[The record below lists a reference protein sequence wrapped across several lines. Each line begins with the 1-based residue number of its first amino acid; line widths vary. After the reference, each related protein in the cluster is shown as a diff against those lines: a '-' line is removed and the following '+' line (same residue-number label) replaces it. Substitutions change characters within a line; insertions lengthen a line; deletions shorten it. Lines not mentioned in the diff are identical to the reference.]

1 MSYTYSYISDA
12 MANGLLSGIFSGV
25 PTTLIGIATYVLSAL
40 GLYTIAKRRGL
51 NHPWLAWIPVA
62 SAWIVGSLSDQ
73 YRYVVNGENKSKR
86 KVLLTLNIITTVL
99 SLVMVACG
107 IGMVAQALIGAAG
120 GIDEEAMVQA
130 VIGPLVGVLG
140 LCLPLVGV
148 AIAYA
153 VIYYMALYDIFRS
166 LDPNNCV
173 LFLVL
178 SIVFSVTEPFFLF
191 FNRNKDGG
199 HGDDL
204 LFAPHVVV
212 REFGPPDAPSRSVCP
227 RNRTGAIT
235 ARTRAIRISCN
246 KTKILLFF
254 GKAGF
259 LWCRWDFECPLCA
272 GKCFWCGTIFFL
284 PAG

>member
-12 MANGLLSGIFSGV
+12 LSSGLLSGIFSGV

-40 GLYTIAKRRGL
+40 GFYTITKRRGL
-51 NHPWLAWIPVA
+51 NHPVA

-153 VIYYMALYDIFRS
+153 VVYYMALYDIFKS

-199 HGDDL
+199 M
-204 LFAPHVVV
+204 
-212 REFGPPDAPSRSVCP
+212 PPRRPNPAYIPPEPDWCDNSQDTD
-227 RNRTGAIT
+227 NT
-235 ARTRAIRISCN
+235 N
-246 KTKILLFF
+246 
-254 GKAGF
+254 F
-259 LWCRWDFECPLCA
+259 L
-272 GKCFWCGTIFFL
+272 
-284 PAG
+284 

>member
-12 MANGLLSGIFSGV
+12 LSSGLLSGIFSGV

-86 KVLLTLNIITTVL
+86 KVLLTLNIITAVL
-99 SLVMVACG
+99 S
-107 IGMVAQALIGAAG
+107 
-120 GIDEEAMVQA
+120 A
-130 VIGPLVGVLG
+130 VIIVCAIVVAANAFVGVAGNVSEDAMLRMILG
-140 LCLPLVGV
+140 PVLSVAGLALPLAGV

-153 VIYYMALYDIFRS
+153 VVYYMALYDIFKS

-199 HGDDL
+199 M
-204 LFAPHVVV
+204 
-212 REFGPPDAPSRSVCP
+212 PPRRPNPAYIPPEPDWCDNSQDTD
-227 RNRTGAIT
+227 NT
-235 ARTRAIRISCN
+235 N
-246 KTKILLFF
+246 
-254 GKAGF
+254 F
-259 LWCRWDFECPLCA
+259 L
-272 GKCFWCGTIFFL
+272 
-284 PAG
+284 

>member
-12 MANGLLSGIFSGV
+12 LSSGLLFGVFSGV

-120 GIDEEAMVQA
+120 GIDEANADSNGKDVD
-130 VIGPLVGVLG
+130 VIKNYTYDKNSGGTVG
-140 LCLPLVGV
+140 
-148 AIAYA
+148 
-153 VIYYMALYDIFRS
+153 
-166 LDPNNCV
+166 
-173 LFLVL
+173 
-178 SIVFSVTEPFFLF
+178 SVTFT
-191 FNRNKDGG
+191 NVKATKDWDIVKVSTSRNQIKLQGAEFE
-199 HGDDL
+199 L
-204 LFAPHVVV
+204 LKNNTPVYIGTSNDN
-212 REFGPPDAPSRSVCP
+212 E
-227 RNRTGAIT
+227 
-235 ARTRAIRISCN
+235 
-246 KTKILLFF
+246 KI
-254 GKAGF
+254 
-259 LWCRWDFECPLCA
+259 
-272 GKCFWCGTIFFL
+272 I
-284 PAG
+284 

>member
-1 MSYTYSYISDA
+1 M
-12 MANGLLSGIFSGV
+12 
-25 PTTLIGIATYVLSAL
+25 
-40 GLYTIAKRRGL
+40 
-51 NHPWLAWIPVA
+51 
-62 SAWIVGSLSDQ
+62 GSLSDQ

-99 SLVMVACG
+99 SLVMIACG

-130 VIGPLVGVLG
+130 LIGPLVGVLG
-140 LCLPLVGV
+140 LCLPLAGV

-153 VIYYMALYDIFRS
+153 VIYYMALYDIFWS

-199 HGDDL
+199 M
-204 LFAPHVVV
+204 
-212 REFGPPDAPSRSVCP
+212 PPDVPTRPTSP

-235 ARTRAIRISCN
+235 ARTRAIRISVIRQN
-246 KTKILLFF
+246 PAFRR
-254 GKAGF
+254 KAGF
-259 LWCRWDFECPLCA
+259 LWWRRICRCPLDACI
-272 GKCFWCGTIFFL
+272 CFWHAITFSWQAVDKQGKYQY
-284 PAG
+284 

>member
-1 MSYTYSYISDA
+1 MAYNKTNNDA
-12 MANGLLSGIFSGV
+12 PELIEKVVYLNRVSKTVKGGRVMKFSALVVVGDGKGTVGYGLGKAAEVSEAILK
-25 PTTLIGIATYVLSAL
+25 GIA
-40 GLYTIAKRRGL
+40 
-51 NHPWLAWIPVA
+51 
-62 SAWIVGSLSDQ
+62 DQ

-130 VIGPLVGVLG
+130 LIGPLVGVLG
-140 LCLPLVGV
+140 LCLPLAGV

-199 HGDDL
+199 M
-204 LFAPHVVV
+204 
-212 REFGPPDAPSRSVCP
+212 PPRRPEPVCMP
-227 RNRTGAIT
+227 PEPDWCDNSQDTGNT
-235 ARTRAIRISCN
+235 D
-246 KTKILLFF
+246 
-254 GKAGF
+254 F
-259 LWCRWDFECPLCA
+259 L
-272 GKCFWCGTIFFL
+272 
-284 PAG
+284 

>member
-1 MSYTYSYISDA
+1 MTYTYSYISDA
-12 MANGLLSGIFSGV
+12 LSDGLLSGIFSGV

-86 KVLLTLNIITTVL
+86 KVLLTLNIITAVL
-99 SLVMVACG
+99 SAVIVICAIVAAVQA
-107 IGMVAQALIGAAG
+107 VAGAAG
-120 GIDEEAMVQA
+120 NVSEDAMLGM
-130 VIGPLVGVLG
+130 ILGPVLSVAG
-140 LCLPLVGV
+140 LALPLMGV

-153 VIYYMALYDIFRS
+153 VVYYMALYDIFKS
-166 LDPNNCV
+166 LDPSNCV

-199 HGDDL
+199 M
-204 LFAPHVVV
+204 
-212 REFGPPDAPSRSVCP
+212 PPRRPDPVYMPPEPDWCDNSQ
-227 RNRTGAIT
+227 NTGNT
-235 ARTRAIRISCN
+235 D
-246 KTKILLFF
+246 
-254 GKAGF
+254 F
-259 LWCRWDFECPLCA
+259 L
-272 GKCFWCGTIFFL
+272 
-284 PAG
+284 

>member
-1 MSYTYSYISDA
+1 MSYIYSYISDA
-12 MANGLLSGIFSGV
+12 LANGLLSGIFSGV

-140 LCLPLVGV
+140 LCLPLAGV

-153 VIYYMALYDIFRS
+153 VVYYMALYDIFRS

-199 HGDDL
+199 M
-204 LFAPHVVV
+204 
-212 REFGPPDAPSRSVCP
+212 PPRRPEPVCIP
-227 RNRTGAIT
+227 PEPDWCDNSQDTGNT
-235 ARTRAIRISCN
+235 D
-246 KTKILLFF
+246 
-254 GKAGF
+254 F
-259 LWCRWDFECPLCA
+259 L
-272 GKCFWCGTIFFL
+272 
-284 PAG
+284 

>member
-12 MANGLLSGIFSGV
+12 LSNGLLSGIFSGV

-86 KVLLTLNIITTVL
+86 KVLLTLNIITAVL
-99 SLVMVACG
+99 SAVIIVCAIVA
-107 IGMVAQALIGAAG
+107 VAQAI
-120 GIDEEAMVQA
+120 
-130 VIGPLVGVLG
+130 VGVAGNVSEDAMLSMILG
-140 LCLPLVGV
+140 PVLSVAGLALPLAGV

-153 VIYYMALYDIFRS
+153 VIYYMALYDIFKS

-199 HGDDL
+199 M
-204 LFAPHVVV
+204 
-212 REFGPPDAPSRSVCP
+212 PPRRPEPVCIPPEPDWCDNSQDAG
-227 RNRTGAIT
+227 NTD
-235 ARTRAIRISCN
+235 
-246 KTKILLFF
+246 
-254 GKAGF
+254 F
-259 LWCRWDFECPLCA
+259 L
-272 GKCFWCGTIFFL
+272 
-284 PAG
+284 

>member
-12 MANGLLSGIFSGV
+12 LSSGLLFGVFSGV

-99 SLVMVACG
+99 SLVMIACG

-153 VIYYMALYDIFRS
+153 VVYYMALYDIFKS
-166 LDPNNCV
+166 LS
-173 LFLVL
+173 L
-178 SIVFSVTEPFFLF
+178 I
-191 FNRNKDGG
+191 
-199 HGDDL
+199 H
-204 LFAPHVVV
+204 
-212 REFGPPDAPSRSVCP
+212 
-227 RNRTGAIT
+227 I
-235 ARTRAIRISCN
+235 
-246 KTKILLFF
+246 
-254 GKAGF
+254 
-259 LWCRWDFECPLCA
+259 
-272 GKCFWCGTIFFL
+272 
-284 PAG
+284 

>member
-12 MANGLLSGIFSGV
+12 LSSGLLFGVFSGV

-120 GIDEEAMVQA
+120 GIVEEAMVQA

-140 LCLPLVGV
+140 LCLPLGGV

-153 VIYYMALYDIFRS
+153 VVYYMALYDIFKS
-166 LDPNNCV
+166 LDPGNCV

-199 HGDDL
+199 M
-204 LFAPHVVV
+204 
-212 REFGPPDAPSRSVCP
+212 PPRRPEPVCMP
-227 RNRTGAIT
+227 PEPDWCDNSQDTGNT
-235 ARTRAIRISCN
+235 D
-246 KTKILLFF
+246 
-254 GKAGF
+254 F
-259 LWCRWDFECPLCA
+259 L
-272 GKCFWCGTIFFL
+272 
-284 PAG
+284 

>member
-1 MSYTYSYISDA
+1 MSYTYPYISDA
-12 MANGLLSGIFSGV
+12 MADGLLSGIFSGV

-140 LCLPLVGV
+140 LCL
-148 AIAYA
+148 
-153 VIYYMALYDIFRS
+153 S

-199 HGDDL
+199 M
-204 LFAPHVVV
+204 
-212 REFGPPDAPSRSVCP
+212 PPRRPNPAYIPPEPDWCDNSQDTD
-227 RNRTGAIT
+227 NT
-235 ARTRAIRISCN
+235 N
-246 KTKILLFF
+246 
-254 GKAGF
+254 F
-259 LWCRWDFECPLCA
+259 L
-272 GKCFWCGTIFFL
+272 
-284 PAG
+284 